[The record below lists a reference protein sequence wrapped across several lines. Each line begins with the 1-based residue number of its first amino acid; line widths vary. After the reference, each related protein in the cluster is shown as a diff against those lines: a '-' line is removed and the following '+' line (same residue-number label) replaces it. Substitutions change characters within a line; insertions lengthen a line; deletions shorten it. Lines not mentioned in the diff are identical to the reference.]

1 MQVRVPAD
9 AYNAAGFTDVK
20 MANPRWLPGTR
31 GQNRRQGDRRQGSRS
46 RGRDM
51 RQFVRNTERPPPGD
65 PAAPEQ
71 PMHELR
77 WTLVCDMEY
86 TVRRRRPQA
95 GASGWPLTS
104 GHACIVEK
112 DYAALLT
119 KATQICLGGLCRI
132 PRRALAP
139 FQLSRRRDRC
149 ACRILPVMRRQRLSR
164 GLSRVPAQH
173 GQLSTPLSTECMGR
187 CVRRGAPHPAA
198 VLPWAA

>member
-9 AYNAAGFTDVK
+9 PYNPAGFTDVK
-20 MANPRWLPGTR
+20 MANPQWLPGAR

-86 TVRRRRPQA
+86 TVRRPRLQA
-95 GASGWPLTS
+95 EASGWHLTP
-104 GHACIVEK
+104 GHACDVEESSI
-112 DYAALLT
+112 ALMRQTMQCTMLS
-119 KATQICLGGLCRI
+119 ARRI
-132 PRRALAP
+132 P
-139 FQLSRRRDRC
+139 
-149 ACRILPVMRRQRLSR
+149 
-164 GLSRVPAQH
+164 AQS
-173 GQLSTPLSTECMGR
+173 QSSPL
-187 CVRRGAPHPAA
+187 
-198 VLPWAA
+198 